1 MPQCALAGTASISC
15 FGLGEHFF
23 RAPRALMRGRALT
36 ERADQSDPVGFA
48 DCGLNR
54 AKAYLPSEKSDTAIG
69 FC

>member
-1 MPQCALAGTASISC
+1 
-15 FGLGEHFF
+15 
-23 RAPRALMRGRALT
+23 MRGRAVT